1 MREAYKRKLEEYKNG
16 TLSVSRVSHDT
27 LPGVP
32 KQAESRHSSLLDT
45 HMILTAHRHGPDSI
59 VLPATCTSRRER
71 GEELD

>member
-32 KQAESRHSSLLDT
+32 KQA
-45 HMILTAHRHGPDSI
+45 
-59 VLPATCTSRRER
+59 PA
-71 GEELD
+71 